1 MTWLIPI
8 QDLSTE
14 QLAAVEADAG
24 RHRLIIGAPGSG
36 KTQILLHR
44 AAYLRDTLGVE
55 PGRFRIFVYT
65 NVLMSYIASAL
76 DILDLPLD
84 SVSTFDR
91 WCADYHRAAI
101 GRAAPRGVKGPDF
114 EATRAAVRDHVVKH
128 VHAPIF
134 EFVLVDEGQDLD
146 DDCYQILRRIARH
159 LTVAADHRQ
168 QIYDRG
174 SNEEALRGLLG
185 DKRAST
191 TLLEAFRCSPY
202 ILDLAASL
210 VEGSEQA
217 EQLRLQARTDPVG
230 RETPL
235 VSVCADFE
243 SEKTQLADIVRARAL
258 KGDRVAI
265 LLPQQRQV
273 YGFAK
278 GLQEA
283 GLEVE
288 IPVRRGKSD
297 KEIEDIDFNSDR
309 PKLLTYH
316 SAKGLTFDTVCL
328 PRLVSRSFS
337 QSDDRVKKLLF
348 VGVTRATQW
357 VYLSGVSGSLIS
369 PLVALL
375 DLEDAGKITVR
386 RSSAGLF
393 GSLEPDTS
401 PTIQPID
408 DFDDLI

>member
-1 MTWLIPI
+1 
-8 QDLSTE
+8 
-14 QLAAVEADAG
+14 
-24 RHRLIIGAPGSG
+24 
-36 KTQILLHR
+36 
-44 AAYLRDTLGVE
+44 
-55 PGRFRIFVYT
+55 
-65 NVLMSYIASAL
+65 
-76 DILDLPLD
+76 
-84 SVSTFDR
+84 
-91 WCADYHRAAI
+91 
-101 GRAAPRGVKGPDF
+101 
-114 EATRAAVRDHVVKH
+114 
-128 VHAPIF
+128 
-134 EFVLVDEGQDLD
+134 
-146 DDCYQILRRIARH
+146 
-159 LTVAADHRQ
+159 
-168 QIYDRG
+168 
-174 SNEEALRGLLG
+174 
-185 DKRAST
+185 
-191 TLLEAFRCSPY
+191 
-202 ILDLAASL
+202 
-210 VEGSEQA
+210 
-217 EQLRLQARTDPVG
+217 
-230 RETPL
+230 
-235 VSVCADFE
+235 
-243 SEKTQLADIVRARAL
+243 L

-288 IPVRRGKSD
+288 IPARRGKSD

-337 QSDDRVKKLLF
+337 QTDDRVKKLLF

-401 PTIQPID
+401 PPVQPID
-408 DFDDLI
+408 DFDDLF